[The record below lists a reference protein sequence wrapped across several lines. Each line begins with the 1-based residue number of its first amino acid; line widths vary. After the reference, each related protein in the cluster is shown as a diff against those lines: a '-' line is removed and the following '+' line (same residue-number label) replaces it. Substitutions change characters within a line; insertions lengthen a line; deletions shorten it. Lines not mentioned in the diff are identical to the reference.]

1 MWRSINN
8 ICLFSFDQRTLIYF
22 ENQDYYI
29 IVLPISYQFI
39 IKLIE
44 GMYIFNNNHLK
55 KTRAFRKERRIEGR
69 KRTSPCNVGEEMFCV
84 FCITSQMW
92 GPQHSTSSAF
102 TKPICQIFSWDGTV
116 LAHVN
121 MTSRP
126 RTTHQFI
133 PEITENVGS
142 IGIRGN
148 LRKERE

>member
-69 KRTSPCNVGEEMFCV
+69 KRTSPCNVGE
-84 FCITSQMW
+84 
-92 GPQHSTSSAF
+92 
-102 TKPICQIFSWDGTV
+102 
-116 LAHVN
+116 
-121 MTSRP
+121 
-126 RTTHQFI
+126 
-133 PEITENVGS
+133 
-142 IGIRGN
+142 
-148 LRKERE
+148 